1 MGVPPGAPGTAVTST
16 GVSVWWTLPPIAI
29 AAGLW
34 LLARL
39 GRALVVE
46 TRALALAAR
55 RLDRIAVAGD
65 ETERAV
71 ARLRLDLAEVGT
83 GRLR

>member
-1 MGVPPGAPGTAVTST
+1 MPPWAHATAVTSGT
-16 GVSVWWTLPPIAI
+16 VSVWWTLPPIAI

-39 GRALVVE
+39 GRALVDE
-46 TRALALAAR
+46 ARALAESAR
-55 RLDRIAVAGD
+55 RLDRVALVGD

-71 ARLRLDLAEVGT
+71 ARLRLDLAEIGT